1 MIRKD
6 QMLDEF
12 DGLAA
17 AELDDIATL
26 AGHRPARAATIRPAV
41 QLPLATTKFSA
52 WNWLIGI
59 GAISLVLLAARK

>member
-1 MIRKD
+1 MTRKD

-26 AGHRPARAATIRPAV
+26 AGDRPARAAAIRPAV
-41 QLPLATTKFSA
+41 QLPPATTKFNA
-52 WNWLIGI
+52 WDWPIGV
-59 GAISLVLLAARK
+59 GAISLVFLAARK